1 MNTMKNFNTIDEIL
15 DFAIGEEQ
23 AAVDFYSE
31 LSESSKSEDMKSV
44 FIEFAGEEIRHKQR
58 LRKIKEEGIF
68 TMETVK
74 VTDLMISDYLV
85 NVKPTPSMTYE
96 EALILAM
103 KKEKAAF
110 KLYSALAEKAPNEG
124 LKNVFLGLAMEESK
138 HKLRFEVEY
147 DEFVLREN

>member
-31 LSESSKSEDMKSV
+31 LSATAKSEDMKLV
-44 FIEFAGEEIRHKQR
+44 FVDFASEEIKHKQR
-58 LRKIKEEGIF
+58 LLKIKEEGIF
-68 TMETVK
+68 TLEATK
-74 VTDLMISDYLV
+74 VIDLQISDYLV

-124 LKNVFLGLAMEESK
+124 LKNIFLGLAMEESK

-147 DEFVLREN
+147 DEYVLKEN